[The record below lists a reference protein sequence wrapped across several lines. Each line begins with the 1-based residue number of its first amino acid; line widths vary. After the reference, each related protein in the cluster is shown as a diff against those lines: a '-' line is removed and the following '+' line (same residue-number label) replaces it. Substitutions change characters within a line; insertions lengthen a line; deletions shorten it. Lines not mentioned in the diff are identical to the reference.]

1 MPPAKRKLP
10 ARNKVPTRYQDFLD
24 GNLTV
29 EDLDH
34 EELVRGQIRNRN
46 GEFGGR
52 PPLVIPR
59 SFHTAV
65 VRELVHRG
73 EGKLKEHL
81 DLAIDTMAE
90 IAGNKRANPQARIQA
105 AQYLWERVAGKIPD
119 KHIVEASVKRWENVA
134 KDVLVDIDDKE

>member
-1 MPPAKRKLP
+1 MAAKRTV
-10 ARNKVPTRYQDFLD
+10 VPNRYQAFID
-24 GNLTV
+24 GTLSV

-34 EELVRGQIRNRN
+34 EELIRGQIRNKN
-46 GEFGGR
+46 GDFGGGAPR
-52 PPLVIPR
+52 SIPR

-73 EGKLKEHL
+73 DGKLKAHL

-134 KDVLVDIDDKE
+134 KDVLVDVEPEE